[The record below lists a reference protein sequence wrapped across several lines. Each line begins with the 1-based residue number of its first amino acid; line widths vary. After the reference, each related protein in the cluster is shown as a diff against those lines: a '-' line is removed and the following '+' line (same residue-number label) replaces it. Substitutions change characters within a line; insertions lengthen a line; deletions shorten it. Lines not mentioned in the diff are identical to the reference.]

1 MEWKDA
7 LTDVTGANF
16 RFRLSITSHLSP
28 TENVMSTIART
39 IVWMSVL
46 LILGATHAS
55 SVEAQELKKR
65 VAVLTFED
73 KTDEGY
79 TWGGSKTAGEGMSDM
94 LITELVKSD
103 RYTVL
108 ERGEIN
114 SVLQEQDL
122 GQQGIVTA
130 ESAAQAGK
138 MLGAEIVIFGSLTEF
153 GYKERSSGGRTR
165 RFGVGIN
172 STTAVVASDVRMVDA
187 TTGEIIAAESV
198 RKEESK
204 RGLSVDTEKVSFG
217 SQSEFDESL
226 VGEATR
232 EAIQG
237 IVDLIDSNSGNIKW
251 GATVITSQGGN
262 VFINAGSASGVE
274 VGQTFIVKRAG
285 QKLVD
290 PDTGIELGAVE
301 EQLGRI
307 RVADNSVGNG
317 KASRCTIVSGSGFE
331 RGDIVRMQ
339 E

>member
-1 MEWKDA
+1 
-7 LTDVTGANF
+7 
-16 RFRLSITSHLSP
+16 
-28 TENVMSTIART
+28 MSTITRT
-39 IVWMSVL
+39 IAWMSML
-46 LILGATHAS
+46 LVLGAASAS

-65 VAVLTFED
+65 VAVLTFDD

-79 TWGGSKTAGEGMSDM
+79 SWGGSKTAGEGMSDM
-94 LITELVKSD
+94 LITELVKSE

-108 ERGEIN
+108 ERGEIT

-138 MLGAEIVIFGSLTEF
+138 MLGAEIVIFGALTEF

-237 IVDLIDSNSGNIKW
+237 IVDLIDSNSGTIKW
-251 GATVITSQGGN
+251 GASVITAQGGN